1 MDATPE
7 RDTAGRAVARRSVP
21 VTGGDI
27 AYVEAGAETRERPPV
42 VLIHGTLMALED
54 VWLPLAPFLSER
66 HRVVAFD
73 RPGHGFS
80 ARRRLVDASPWR
92 QAEAIREAMDRLGI
106 RRPVVVGHS
115 FGGTVALCLA
125 LSAPEAVS
133 GVVALAPLCFPEPR
147 LEQVLFGPRAVPG
160 AGDELAAIL
169 SRTLDRGMLPLL
181 WRAIFLPQAV
191 PPGFAERFP
200 WAYASG
206 PERMI
211 AEGED
216 AVSIWTAMGRAA
228 AAYPTCRV
236 PVRILGGTADI
247 VVNNALHG
255 AVASA
260 LMPGARFAWLRGTG
274 HMLHHFHQDRIVAEV
289 EALIAEA
296 GAATGWPC
304 GGPAPPAAG
313 AA

>member
-7 RDTAGRAVARRSVP
+7 GWSTGPGVARRSVP
-21 VTGGDI
+21 VEGGSI
-27 AYVEAGAETRERPPV
+27 AFAETGEGPPV

-54 VWLPLAPFLSER
+54 VWLPLAPLLADR
-66 HRVVAFD
+66 HRVVALD
-73 RPGHGFS
+73 RPGHGLS
-80 ARRRLVDASPWR
+80 MRRRLVDASPWR
-92 QAEAIREAMDRLGI
+92 QARAIREALERLGL

-125 LSAPEAVS
+125 LSDPEAVA
-133 GVVALAPLCFPEPR
+133 GAVALAPLCFPEPR
-147 LEQVLFGPRAVPG
+147 LEQALFGPRSVPG
-160 AGDELAAIL
+160 AGDELATIL
-169 SRTLDRGMLPLL
+169 SGTLDRAMLPLL

-200 WAYASG
+200 WPYACG
-206 PERMI
+206 AGRMI

-216 AVSIWTAMGRAA
+216 AMSIWTAMGRAA

-255 AVASA
+255 FMAAA
-260 LMPGARFAWLRGTG
+260 LMPDARFAWLQGTG
-274 HMLHHFHQDRIVAEV
+274 HMLHHFHPDRVVAEV
-289 EALIAEA
+289 EALAGQAGTPTGLPRAGSAPPEG
-296 GAATGWPC
+296 GAA
-304 GGPAPPAAG
+304 
-313 AA
+313 